1 VNDLQDI
8 GEHFQVPGIYRIHRI
23 YDYVT
28 STTNA
33 VNGMSL

>member
-8 GEHFQVPGIYRIHRI
+8 GEHFQVPGIYRIHKI

-28 STTNA
+28 SGA
-33 VNGMSL
+33 MG